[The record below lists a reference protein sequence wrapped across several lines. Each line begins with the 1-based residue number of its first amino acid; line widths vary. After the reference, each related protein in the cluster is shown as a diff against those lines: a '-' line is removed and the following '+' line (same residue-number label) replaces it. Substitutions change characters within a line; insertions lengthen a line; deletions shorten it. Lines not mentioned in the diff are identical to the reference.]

1 MSSIPIELI
10 KPPNFKDI
18 PVSRSSFRRLRS
30 ALFVSALVG
39 LVGISATACGGSA
52 GADDGKEV
60 TTIRYQSSPGFVDPL
75 ELADALGYLKGLK
88 LDKVG
93 DVQGGPESLQALA
106 TDQIDISAAAF
117 FGASAKLIATGVPI
131 KAVVATYGSNDQISS
146 SIVTLEDSDVD
157 SAEDLV
163 GKKVAVNTLG
173 ANAEAVLD
181 TYLKDAGLS
190 QDDIDDVT
198 LVPLPALDSEAALRQ
213 GQVDAAYMGLTALN
227 AAQAQG
233 GLKILATDVDFVG
246 PYNGGGFHLTEK
258 FIKDNPTTTKT
269 LVAGVAKAND
279 YIATHTRDE
288 VVDVINKYHDE
299 KGHPEIA
306 ETLVNWAGSNG
317 VSSKGGV
324 IRDTDVTIWLQWLE
338 DQGEVDAEE
347 IKPEDV
353 FTNEFNPFAEEEQ

>member
-1 MSSIPIELI
+1 VPALLI
-10 KPPNFKDI
+10 SGLI
-18 PVSRSSFRRLRS
+18 
-30 ALFVSALVG
+30 G
-39 LVGISATACGGSA
+39 LVGFSAAACGGSA
-52 GADDGKEV
+52 GADGGEEV

-75 ELADALGYLKGLK
+75 ELADALGYLDGLE

-157 SAEDLV
+157 AAEDLV

-190 QDDIDDVT
+190 QDEIDDVT

-213 GQVDAAYMGLTALN
+213 GQVDAAYMGVTALN
-227 AAQAQG
+227 AAKAQG

-258 FIKDNPTTTKT
+258 FIKENPTTTKT

-299 KGHPEIA
+299 QGYPEIA
-306 ETLVNWAGSNG
+306 ETLVNWSGSNG

-338 DQGEVDAEE
+338 DEGEVDVDE
-347 IKPEDV
+347 IKPEEV
-353 FTNEFNPFAEEEQ
+353 FSNEFNPFAEEEQ

>member
-1 MSSIPIELI
+1 V
-10 KPPNFKDI
+10 F
-18 PVSRSSFRRLRS
+18 RSSPRRWQP
-30 ALFVSALVG
+30 ALLVSALVG
-39 LVGISATACGGSA
+39 LIAFSATACGGSA
-52 GADDGKEV
+52 GADGGEV

-75 ELADALGYLKGLK
+75 ELADALGYLDGLE

-106 TDQIDISAAAF
+106 TNQIDISAAAF
-117 FGASAKLIATGVPI
+117 YGASAKLIASGVPI
-131 KAVVATYGSNDQISS
+131 KAVVSTYGSNDQVSS
-146 SIVTLEDSDVD
+146 SVVTLEDSDIED
-157 SAEDLV
+157 AEDLI

-181 TYLKDAGLS
+181 TFLKAEGLS
-190 QDDIDDVT
+190 QDEIDDVT
-198 LVPLPALDSEAALRQ
+198 LVPLPALNSEAALRE

-233 GLKILATDVDFVG
+233 GIKILATDVDFVG
-246 PYNGGGFHLTEK
+246 PYNGGGFHLTDK
-258 FIKDNPTTTKT
+258 FIEDNPTTTET

-288 VVDVINKYHDE
+288 VVDVINTYHDE

-317 VSSKGGV
+317 VATKGGV
-324 IRDTDVTIWLQWLE
+324 IQDSDVTIWLSWLE
-338 DQGEVDAEE
+338 DEGMVETGE
-347 IKPEDV
+347 ISPEDV
-353 FTNEFNPFAEEEQ
+353 FTNEFNPFAEEVAR